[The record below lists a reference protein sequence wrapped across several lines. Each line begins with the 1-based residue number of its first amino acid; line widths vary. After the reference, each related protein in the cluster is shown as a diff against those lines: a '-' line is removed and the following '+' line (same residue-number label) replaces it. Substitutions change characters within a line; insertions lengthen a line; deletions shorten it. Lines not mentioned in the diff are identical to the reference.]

1 MSNFLDNVHRLAT
14 IAEKLAVILFLL
26 AATALTVAFAVY
38 VWVEII
44 PKL

>member
-1 MSNFLDNVHRLAT
+1 MSNFLDNLVKLAT
-14 IAEKLAVILFLL
+14 AVFLL
-26 AATALTVAFAVY
+26 AATALTSAFAVY